1 LLILTDKVKMTNT
14 QKISKQSERK
24 KRANRANLAY
34 LDKLIA
40 EATVDCY
47 NESEE
52 ITGIFTMLEENLAVP
67 FTTKL
72 LSRLGAKRPVQTNI
86 PSKSTNHKKCC
97 ARSA

>member
-1 LLILTDKVKMTNT
+1 MTKT
-14 QKISKQSERK
+14 QKSPKQAGSK
-24 KRANRANLAY
+24 KRANRVRAAY

-40 EATVDCY
+40 EATVDGY

-72 LSRLGAKRPVQTNI
+72 LPRLGAKRPVKTNI